1 MAKSILNVEP
11 RVRTGK
17 GGSRKVRADGLVPA
31 VVYGKGIETL
41 NLRVDPKALQQ
52 ATATEAGW
60 NTLITLKGDGPFDGK
75 VVVHTD
81 MQVDAIRREPKHVDF
96 YALDLKKKIAFMV
109 PVSPQGK
116 SKGEKEGG
124 TLQMVRHELELLC
137 LPTNIPTS
145 IDVNIE
151 ELEVGDAVHI
161 DEVILPEG
169 VESLHDVNFT
179 VLTVVSRMAEEVEE
193 TEEEE
198 ALEGEVAEG
207 EVAEGEVAEEG
218 SEEAKE
224 S

>member
-1 MAKSILNVEP
+1 MAKSVLNVEP

-31 VVYGKGIETL
+31 VVYGKGMETL

-75 VVVHTD
+75 VVVLKD
-81 MQVDAIRREPKHVDF
+81 MQIDAIRREPKHVDF

-124 TLQMVRHELELLC
+124 TLQMVRHELELFC
-137 LPTNIPTS
+137 LPTDIPPS
-145 IDVNIE
+145 IEINVE
-151 ELEVGDAVHI
+151 ELEVGDSVHI
-161 DEVILPEG
+161 DEVTLPEG
-169 VESLHDVNFT
+169 TESKHDVNFT
-179 VLTVVSRMAEEVEE
+179 VLTVVGRMAEEVEE
-193 TEEEE
+193 VEEEE
-198 ALEGEVAEG
+198 VLEGEVAEG
-207 EVAEGEVAEEG
+207 EEATTEEASEEGEEE
-218 SEEAKE
+218 
-224 S
+224 

>member
-1 MAKSILNVEP
+1 MAKSVLNVEP

-31 VVYGKGIETL
+31 VVYGKGIEAY

-75 VVVHTD
+75 VVVLKD
-81 MQVDAIRREPKHVDF
+81 MQIDAIRREPKHVDF
-96 YALDLKKKIAFMV
+96 YALDLKKKIAFLV

-124 TLQMVRHELELLC
+124 TLQLVRHELELFC

-145 IDVNIE
+145 IEINVE
-151 ELEVGDAVHI
+151 ELEVGDVVHI
-161 DEVILPEG
+161 DEVTLPEG
-169 VESLHDVNFT
+169 VESKHDVNFT
-179 VLTVVSRMAEEVEE
+179 VLTVVGRMAEEVEE
-193 TEEEE
+193 VEEEE
-198 ALEGEVAEG
+198 LLEGEVAEG
-207 EVAEGEVAEEG
+207 EGEGEGAEEG
-218 SEEAKE
+218 SEEAAE

>member
-31 VVYGKGIETL
+31 VVYGKGIEAF
-41 NLRVDPKALQQ
+41 NLRVDPKALQK

-75 VVVHTD
+75 VVVLKD
-81 MQVDAIRREPKHVDF
+81 MQIDAIRREPKHVDF

-145 IDVNIE
+145 IEINVE

-161 DEVILPEG
+161 DEVTLPEG
-169 VESLHDVNFT
+169 VESQHDVNFT
-179 VLTVVSRMAEEVEE
+179 VLTVVGRMAEEVEK

-198 ALEGEVAEG
+198 ALEGEVAG
-207 EVAEGEVAEEG
+207 GEVAEEG
-218 SEEAKE
+218 SEETEE

>member
-1 MAKSILNVEP
+1 MAKSVLNVEP

-75 VVVHTD
+75 VVVLKD
-81 MQVDAIRREPKHVDF
+81 MQIDAIRRQPKHVDF

-124 TLQMVRHELELLC
+124 TLQLVRHELEVFC
-137 LPTNIPTS
+137 LPTNIPHS
-145 IDVNIE
+145 IEINVE

-161 DEVILPEG
+161 DEVSFPEG
-169 VESLHDVNFT
+169 AESRHDVNFT

-198 ALEGEVAEG
+198 LLEGEL
-207 EVAEGEVAEEG
+207 AEEG
-218 SEEAKE
+218 SEEAGE
-224 S
+224 GSEEAEEA

>member
-1 MAKSILNVEP
+1 MAKSVLNVEP

-17 GGSRKVRADGLVPA
+17 GGARKVRADGLVPA

-60 NTLITLKGDGPFDGK
+60 NTLITLKGDGPFDNK
-75 VVVHTD
+75 VVVLKD
-81 MQVDAIRREPKHVDF
+81 MQIDAIRRQPKHVDF

-124 TLQMVRHELELLC
+124 TLQLVRHELEVFC
-137 LPTNIPTS
+137 LPTNIPHS
-145 IDVNIE
+145 IEINVE

-161 DEVILPEG
+161 DEVSFPEG
-169 VESLHDVNFT
+169 AESRHDVNFT

-198 ALEGEVAEG
+198 LLEGEL
-207 EVAEGEVAEEG
+207 AEEG
-218 SEEAKE
+218 SEEAE
-224 S
+224 EGSEEAEEA